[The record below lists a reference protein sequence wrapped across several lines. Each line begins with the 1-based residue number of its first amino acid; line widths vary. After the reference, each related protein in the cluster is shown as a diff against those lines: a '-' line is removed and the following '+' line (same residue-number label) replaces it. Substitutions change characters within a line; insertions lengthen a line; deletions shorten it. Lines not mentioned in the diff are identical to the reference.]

1 MKRGDNWNPNAP
13 QFIDAMKQ
21 HPAFVKQMTE
31 QERWL
36 LPDCFRLAI
45 GASYGESPF
54 FAWGQ
59 SRLPN

>member
-31 QERWL
+31 QGKM
-36 LPDCFRLAI
+36 AI
-45 GASYGESPF
+45 AGLFPLSDRGGESPF

-59 SRLPN
+59 SRLPS